1 MVFLIYLLILISVFW
16 FASRCNAVAIINRIG
31 NAIPH
36 SWVATEEIVSMLK
49 IRKISDQYWILVIP
63 MSIKDILGLWDIHK
77 SEESK
82 FFFFVRCD
90 INCILMQL
98 EQAGIIQKKVVD
110 TIHFLEVIKESI
122 RLLDELKNLLGGKS
136 QEEFLNHPLFSG
148 EDIKRLKQINDCKEG
163 NGLSVSIYH
172 WRKIPSGKRSR
183 KKIFVTRVVAPDVLS
198 I

>member
-31 NAIPH
+31 NVIPH
-36 SWVATEEIVSMLK
+36 SWMTKEEIVSILK
-49 IRKISDQYWILVIP
+49 TRKISDQYWILVIP

-77 SEESK
+77 SKESR

-122 RLLDELKNLLGGKS
+122 RLLNELKDLLGGEPQKG
-136 QEEFLNHPLFSG
+136 FLDDPLFSG
-148 EDIKRLKQINDCKEG
+148 ENTKILKQMNDCKECEE
-163 NGLSVSIYH
+163 LSVNIYH

-183 KKIFVTRVVAPDVLS
+183 KKIFVTRVIAPDVLS